1 MSFIDPNAFYQEELL
16 LLDKG
21 ENVPTTITEGQV
33 VNGDLTPF
41 RHRMEAVN
49 TGNQLQNNGILI
61 LRIPPDGTFVRKEPV
76 LIDESAKDDY
86 IIQFRIKQDR
96 DKDGVFE
103 EEGKLFRFFI
113 GQPTLQD
120 DEYVGETLKINLI
133 PVEYRTRETI
143 DAERSNDGESDKR
156 DPFLTPK
163 KMFERRALAY
173 NTIKGSENT
182 SLFFTT
188 GETGSIQLPDADSLR
203 QEYRPLAPTPTHDLF
218 RDIVARQSLS
228 GVEGG
233 VFEDFFFDYDPAE
246 SDTQVV
252 QLRAEAEGT
261 VDSGVILDPLVFET
275 SDTQKDNEINVDLIK
290 FKNNVIA
297 QGNPQGGSLPREH
310 TVFASIFE
318 HAKLRPEWDPTRS
331 YTNGENNTEQNEVR
345 ITDPF
350 LEQVRFFKAIN
361 DNAGINPTSDPSRES
376 AWEEDFVTIPDYNN
390 EASYNG
396 KPAGITTQKGDIVVQ
411 VGIGGIDRFY
421 EAIQDVPANPQD
433 DIAFV
438 PQPGGTAFWADTG
451 VTFLRGDKH
460 PLFDST
466 ASTGLDRVG
475 RTQFF
480 SYTPWTEDFQAM
492 RQSSLFGIENGTQ
505 EDNFEDAGYQG
516 VIPDWNYVR
525 ANFDR
530 VVADSRFELVAG
542 KDIQKIVFNVSSI
555 GVGDRHFG
563 NRWLLTATPSGI
575 LVGHGNQVVEWVG
588 KDFDPTSIEIEDLR
602 FSRDPVEG
610 ETVIDRSRGVWLV
623 FDATLNAWKNMWNII
638 DDGTGGA
645 VEDSLLQQI
654 KQGLETLLFP
664 VVGIVPAIVTTFL
677 FNEAEFGDSTKHSPL
692 HIVKDIKLVE
702 GASGIPGQAYEMRYN
717 WSAVES
723 VTLPIG
729 IKFQIPGAD
738 RKNFS
743 SIGAWWFMQFPYPK
757 IEGFGRE
764 VGDVYKNPFIDS
776 NNLNVNHNGD
786 FGWNEGL
793 DSEDLGRIQR
803 ISFKARLSLFGS
815 VRGGLVLG
823 YADMPMKFWA
833 VDIFDRVWY
842 ADFKL
847 RRNGEY
853 SLIQLS
859 FGDNSIQQLHFGRYD
874 ELLEVFGIVLDTNWA
889 LRDKEFTGIEFD
901 WRFVKSMGMFYSVA
915 YNSQGLYVGN
925 QFPDFVKNIA
935 EQMAGQAFNLLIS
948 INSSQEKYQAT
959 DLLVNNTRLAVDEL
973 HFEKQLYAN
982 SDRVKITNARTE
994 LAHLASE
1001 VDYLNLRL
1009 RAQAVRERRKFVEQ
1023 AWFMQAH
1030 GDARLRFG
1038 EKFTAEG
1045 PRVPSGTQDLICNEV
1060 KHIIDSDGY
1069 MMQLTGKRKF
1079 VLES

>member
-1 MSFIDPNAFYQEELL
+1 MSFINPNAFYEEELL
-16 LLDKG
+16 LLEKG
-21 ENVPTTITEGQV
+21 TSIPTTITEGQV

-61 LRIPPDGTFVRKEPV
+61 LRVPPDGTFVRKEPI

-120 DEYVGETLKINLI
+120 DEFVGETLKINLI
-133 PVEYRTRETI
+133 PVEYRTRETV
-143 DAERSNDGESDKR
+143 DAERSNDTASDRR

-182 SLFFTT
+182 ALFFTT

-218 RDIVARQSLS
+218 KEIVARQSLS

-233 VFEDFFFDYDPAE
+233 VFEDFFFDYDAVE
-246 SDTQVV
+246 SDTQIV

-261 VDSGVILDPLVFET
+261 VDSGVVLDPLVFET

-310 TVFASIFE
+310 TVFSSIFE
-318 HAKLRPEWDPTRS
+318 HAKLRPEWDPTRA

-361 DNAGINPTSDPSRES
+361 ANAGINPTSDPNR
-376 AWEEDFVTIPDYNN
+376 ADVWEEDFVTIPDYDN

-396 KPAGITTQKGDIVVQ
+396 KPLGITTRKGDIVVQ

-433 DIAFV
+433 DITFV

-466 ASTGLDRVG
+466 ATTGLDRVG

-480 SYTPWTEDFQAM
+480 SYTPWTQDFKAM
-492 RQSSLFGIENGTQ
+492 RQSSLFGIENGTS
-505 EDNFEDAGYQG
+505 EGTFEQKGYQG

-530 VVADSRFELVAG
+530 VVSDSRFELVAG
-542 KDIQKIVFNVSSI
+542 KDVQKLVFNPGSI
-555 GVGDRHFG
+555 AVGDRHFG
-563 NRWLLTATPSGI
+563 NRWLLTASPTGI
-575 LVGHGNQVVEWVG
+575 FSGHGNQVAEWVG
-588 KDFDPTSIEIEDLR
+588 KDFDPTGLEEEDFR
-602 FSRDPVEG
+602 FSRDPLEG
-610 ETVIDRSRGVWLV
+610 ETVIDRSTGRWLT
-623 FDATLNAWKNMWNII
+623 FDATLNAWIILWNIT

-645 VEDSLLQQI
+645 VDDSLLQQI
-654 KQGLETLLFP
+654 KKGLETILPRFFGFA
-664 VVGIVPAIVTTFL
+664 GILVSFL
-677 FNEAEFGDSTKHSPL
+677 FDKNTFGDTTVHSPL

-723 VTLPIG
+723 VTIGG
-729 IKFQIPGAD
+729 IKVPIAGAD
-738 RKNFS
+738 KKNFS
-743 SIGAWWFMQFPYPK
+743 SVGAWWFMMFPYPK
-757 IEGFGRE
+757 IEGFGRD

-776 NNLNVNHNGD
+776 NNLNKNHLGD

-815 VRGGLVLG
+815 VTGGLVLG
-823 YADMPMKFWA
+823 YSDMPMKFWA
-833 VDIFDRVWY
+833 VDIFDRIWY
-842 ADFKL
+842 ADFKI

-853 SLIQLS
+853 SLVQLS
-859 FGDNSIQQLHFGRYD
+859 FGDNSIRQLHFGRYD
-874 ELLEVFGIVLDTNWA
+874 ELLEIYGIVLDTNWT
-889 LRDKEFTGIEFD
+889 LREKEFTGIEFD
-901 WRFVKSMGMFYSVA
+901 WRFVKSMGMFYDVG
-915 YNSQGLYVGN
+915 YNSQGLYVAN
-925 QFPDFVKNIA
+925 QFPDYVKNIA

-948 INSSQEKYQAT
+948 VNVQQEEYQAT

-982 SDRVKITNARTE
+982 SDRTKISNARTE
-994 LAHLASE
+994 IAHLASE

-1030 GDARLRFG
+1030 GDVRLRFG

-1045 PRVPSGTQDLICNEV
+1045 PRVPTGTQDLICNEV

-1079 VLES
+1079 ILES